1 MNIREISLPD
11 MRASKQ
17 AINFT
22 SSVVRQTLC
31 CLLVVLICSSVLA
44 PASARAEGWNFTL
57 SPYVW
62 VTSSKGDTSIGP
74 ISADIDMGYDD
85 TLSALRLALMLNF
98 RAENGPWAIQADG
111 VWADL
116 ESNSASGIVSSEV
129 GTTLWVAALN
139 GRYRVADNW
148 ELLAGARYFRQDV
161 DINLLVGPVPLSQSS
176 SVDWIDPV
184 IGAKFTSALSDKW
197 SFGVQGD
204 IGGFGVGSEFAWQ
217 AWAMFEYRFAK
228 SSSLAFGWRH
238 LDWDYEQGSGITKF
252 TYDAYLTGPVL
263 GLRFRF

>member
-1 MNIREISLPD
+1 MQTITFP
-11 MRASKQ
+11 
-17 AINFT
+17 
-22 SSVVRQTLC
+22 SSVARQTLGC
-31 CLLVVLICSSVLA
+31 VLFGLVCMSAV
-44 PASARAEGWNFTL
+44 ASESAQGEGWNFTF

-62 VTSSKGDTSIGP
+62 VTSTKGKSSIGP
-74 ISADIDMGYDD
+74 ISADIDVSYED
-85 TLSALRLALMLNF
+85 TLSDLRLALMLNF

-116 ESNSASGIVSSEV
+116 ESNSASDNVSSEV
-129 GTTLWVAALN
+129 GTTIWVAALN

-148 ELLAGARYFRQDV
+148 EFLAGARYFRQDV
-161 DINLLVGPVPLSQSS
+161 DINLVVGSVPLGASS
-176 SVDWIDPV
+176 SVDWVDPV
-184 IGAKFTSALSDKW
+184 IGVKYSTALSDRW
-197 SFGVQGD
+197 SFGAQGD

-217 AWAMFEYRFAK
+217 AWAMFDYRFAK
-228 SSSLAFGWRH
+228 SSSLALGWRH